1 MDRRRTDIGN
11 GLGLPD
17 GRIAPCFP
25 PSRRRKTRTSLS
37 HTQSHTMTTGISPN
51 SAIAKPKILGIAGWS
66 GSGKTTLLTSLIP
79 LLIASG
85 LRVSTIKHA
94 HHGFDLDHPGKDSWR
109 HREAGAH
116 EVMLMGEARWA
127 LLHEPRADEEAP
139 DLDRL
144 VQRMALVD
152 VILVEGFRSYP
163 HPKIEVYRPAT
174 GKPPLW
180 PDRRDIVAV
189 AASPFPPETLEG
201 GINKPCFLPL
211 DDVQAVANWT
221 IGFLSRY
228 VAPA

>member
-1 MDRRRTDIGN
+1 MTPGTS
-11 GLGLPD
+11 PD
-17 GRIAPCFP
+17 PA
-25 PSRRRKTRTSLS
+25 L
-37 HTQSHTMTTGISPN
+37 
-51 SAIAKPKILGIAGWS
+51 AKPKILGIAGWS

-79 LLIASG
+79 RLIASG

-94 HHGFDLDHPGKDSWR
+94 HHGFDLDRPGKDSWR

-144 VQRMALVD
+144 VQRMAPVD
-152 VILVEGFRSYP
+152 VILVEGFRTYP
-163 HPKIEVYRPAT
+163 HPKIEVYRPVT

-180 PDRRDIVAV
+180 PDQRDIVAV
-189 AASPFPPETLEG
+189 AASPFPLETQENG
-201 GINKPCFLPL
+201 MNKPCFLPL

-228 VAPA
+228 RYVAPA